1 MLKPSPFDPA
11 PKDPELV
18 RKLLASLW
26 ERNLPIMHERI
37 AVLEKALH
45 ATRTGTLTAK
55 LRQEA
60 AETAHKLSG
69 SLGMFG
75 FPHGTVHA
83 RRIEEHLEAE
93 GPVDEH
99 RLAEDLCA
107 LRATILL

>member
-1 MLKPSPFDPA
+1 MIEPSPFDPVA
-11 PKDPELV
+11 KDPELV
-18 RKLLASLW
+18 RKLLADLW
-26 ERNLPIMHERI
+26 KRNLPVMHERI
-37 AVLEKALH
+37 AILEKTLH
-45 ATRTGTLTAK
+45 AVKAGTLTAQ
-55 LRQEA
+55 LRKEA

-99 RLAEDLCA
+99 HLAEELCA